1 MIILF
6 HILEYL
12 PCNCLSYLLKR
23 EGEQTWFFFQWK
35 SIKSSTL
42 FKDQELYIF
51 HIKND
56 FFPIT
61 LLSTELLV
69 QRSKVM
75 TSEMAD
81 GMSRIFLFCVYA
93 VNILTFKC
101 WMNYILSAQC
111 NELVSCDY
119 NKILWGRVHFL
130 GYIDNHNSRRLWSS
144 YTIRILQHILS
155 DLIFSS

>member
-1 MIILF
+1 MLQQMLEDFFFSRMIILF

-12 PCNCLSYLLKR
+12 LCNCLSYLLKP
-23 EGEQTWFFFQWK
+23 EGEQTWFFFQLQ

-61 LLSTELLV
+61 LLSTALLV

-81 GMSRIFLFCVYA
+81 GMSRMFLFCVYV

-111 NELVSCDY
+111 NELVSCDF
-119 NKILWGRVHFL
+119 NKVLWGRV
-130 GYIDNHNSRRLWSS
+130 LWSS
-144 YTIRILQHILS
+144 YTIRIL
-155 DLIFSS
+155 